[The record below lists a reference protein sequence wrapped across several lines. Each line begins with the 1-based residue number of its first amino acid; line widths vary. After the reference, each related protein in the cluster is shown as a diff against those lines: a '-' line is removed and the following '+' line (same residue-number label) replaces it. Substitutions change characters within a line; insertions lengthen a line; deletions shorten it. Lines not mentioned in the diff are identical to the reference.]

1 MRILLV
7 EDEKKLAAAIARA
20 LELQTYAVDCVFD
33 GQAGYDMATTE
44 SYDLMI
50 VDVMLP
56 GLTGIEITQKL
67 RVEGNTTPI
76 LLLTAKGQVSDKTL
90 GLDSGADDYMVKPF
104 AFEELFS
111 RIRALVRRT
120 QGNKNPVLS
129 AFDLRLDPIAITVIR
144 GGKFIALSSKE
155 FSILEYLL
163 RHKNTVCSKEK
174 IVNHVWNYDADIL
187 PTTVEVHMKNLRD
200 KIDRPFQTHLISTVR
215 GFGYQ
220 IKDHA

>member
-7 EDEKKLAAAIARA
+7 EDERKLAQAVARA
-20 LELQTYAVDCVFD
+20 LELQTYAVDVVGD
-33 GQAGYDMATTE
+33 GGQGYDMASSE
-44 SYDLMI
+44 SYDLLI
-50 VDVMLP
+50 LDVMLP
-56 GLTGIEITQKL
+56 GLNGVELTSKL
-67 RVEGNTTPI
+67 RQEGNTTPI

-104 AFEELFS
+104 ALEELFS

-120 QGNKNPVLS
+120 QGSKSPILRVANLS
-129 AFDLRLDPIAITVIR
+129 LDPIAITVKR
-144 GGKFIALSSKE
+144 GAQSIALSSKE

-163 RHKNTVCSKEK
+163 RHKNTVCSKEQ

-200 KIDRPFQTHLISTVR
+200 KVDRPFQPAVIHTVR
-215 GFGYQ
+215 GFGYE
-220 IKDHA
+220 IKD

>member
-7 EDEKKLAAAIARA
+7 EDEKKLAAAVARA
-20 LELQTYAVDCVFD
+20 LELQTYAVDVVGD
-33 GQAGYDMATTE
+33 GQHGYDMASSE
-44 SYDLMI
+44 SYDLLI
-50 VDVMLP
+50 LDVMLP
-56 GLTGIEITQKL
+56 KMNGVELTSKL
-67 RVEGNTTPI
+67 RAEGTTTPI

-104 AFEELFS
+104 ALEELFS

-120 QGNKNPVLS
+120 QGSKSPILHTSDLS
-129 AFDLRLDPIAITVIR
+129 LDPIAITVKR
-144 GGKFIALSSKE
+144 GSQSIELSSKE

-187 PTTVEVHMKNLRD
+187 PATVEVHMKNLRD
-200 KIDRPFQTHLISTVR
+200 KIDRPFGSNLIHTVR
-215 GFGYQ
+215 GFGYE
-220 IKDHA
+220 IKDQG